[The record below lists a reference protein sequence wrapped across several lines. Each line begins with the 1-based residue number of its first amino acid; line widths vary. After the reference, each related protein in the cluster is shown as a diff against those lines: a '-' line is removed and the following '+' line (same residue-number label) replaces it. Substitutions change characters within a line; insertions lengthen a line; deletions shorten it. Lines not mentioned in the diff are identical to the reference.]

1 MAAPARRIHSNATPA
16 KRTERA
22 EDTRE
27 GSTRPALHVVKNER
41 AEASASHDR
50 LQQFLEWTR
59 SRTAPF
65 LQIVVSSVFLV
76 ATLVIALG
84 LRTQMASNS
93 FESNQT
99 ENHIEQLQQDIQS
112 DQTKLDS
119 IQASLPQ
126 KAQDMGMVAQ
136 QDSVTIDLNGYQPS
150 DGGK

>member
-1 MAAPARRIHSNATPA
+1 M
-16 KRTERA
+16 
-22 EDTRE
+22 
-27 GSTRPALHVVKNER
+27 
-41 AEASASHDR
+41 
-50 LQQFLEWTR
+50 
-59 SRTAPF
+59 
-65 LQIVVSSVFLV
+65 QIVVSSVFLV

-119 IQASLPQ
+119 LQASLPQ

>member
-41 AEASASHDR
+41 AEASASRDR
-50 LQQFLEWTR
+50 LQQ
-59 SRTAPF
+59 
-65 LQIVVSSVFLV
+65 FLV

-119 IQASLPQ
+119 LQASLPQ
-126 KAQDMGMVAQ
+126 KAQDMGMVSQ

>member
-50 LQQFLEWTR
+50 LQRTR

-65 LQIVVSSVFLV
+65 LHIVVSSVFLV

>member
-16 KRTERA
+16 KHTERA
-22 EDTRE
+22 EETRE
-27 GSTRPALHVVKNER
+27 ASTRPALHLVKNER
-41 AEASASHDR
+41 VEASAR
-50 LQQFLEWTR
+50 RNRFQQFLEWTR
-59 SRTAPF
+59 SRRAPF
-65 LQIVVSSVFLV
+65 LQIAAAIVFLS

-93 FESNQT
+93 FESDQT
-99 ENHIEQLQQDIQS
+99 ENHIEQLQQDIQT

-119 IQASLPQ
+119 LQASLPQ

-150 DGGK
+150 DGSK